1 MTKISLNEAEKAW
14 NNEKNITVKDL
25 DDDVFFIIN
34 KEFFIYCDEAYNK
47 SLSEELETQNVTK
60 YELYK

>member
-34 KEFFIYCDEAYNK
+34 KEFFIYCDETYNK
-47 SLSEELETQNVTK
+47 SLSEELEAQNVTE